1 MKPAVPL
8 VAFTTVTFL
17 LGSTPVLAL
26 DPSLDVSQYAHTA
39 STLRDGFAQT
49 QHQSRLFRVDPGV
62 DPTEVTFVGFFG
74 RNRCYRFC
82 PVRAGV
88 RCPNILDARHK

>member
-39 STLRDGFAQT
+39 STVRDGFAQT
-49 QHQSRLFRVDPGV
+49 QHQSRLFRVDP
-62 DPTEVTFVGFFG
+62 PTEVSFVGPLGGTGTIVFARFG
-74 RNRCYRFC
+74 PQF
-82 PVRAGV
+82 VAQTS
-88 RCPNILDARHK
+88 